1 MALYEGDPESLGEY
15 RIVDR
20 LGAGGMG
27 VVYRARSR
35 SGREVAVKVVHAQY
49 AADAVFRARF
59 RQEIAAVRKVS
70 GAFTAPVVDA
80 DPDAERPWM
89 ATQYVPGRSLAARI
103 RAGGPLDGAELR
115 RLALGL
121 VEALREIHRA
131 GVVHRDLK
139 PANVMMAED
148 GPRVI
153 DFGISRAAENQA
165 LTETGHMMG
174 TPPFMSPEQLAD
186 ARSVAPASDVFSLG
200 ALVVFAATGHG
211 PFDADS
217 PYLAAYRVMS
227 EEPVLDAVSVPLREV
242 VSRCLAKEPA
252 ARPGL
257 DELARA
263 FASAL
268 PDPGPDETPTVSQ
281 RHPDPQPTVAPSAVP
296 SEGPR
301 PAFAPVEPPP
311 VARRTRARR
320 LAVPAAVAGVL
331 VAALLAYFLGP
342 LKGGDSVGAAGPSPS
357 APDARWAAVPAGWQP
372 WQTTLYATAA
382 AGVKHA
388 PGVNTDGSGSG
399 AQPACVQGGG
409 SVYCSGSGI
418 LPVRVDAS
426 TGRTLWRAA
435 PVPRDTPLDHYGARV
450 LAVRD
455 GVLLVRETV
464 MNAAGNDTTATVS
477 ALATDNGRRLW
488 SRPVQDQYADAVLLG
503 GLVLAPDGSA
513 VTARSPRD
521 GTARWTMTMPAG
533 YRCAFL
539 AGGDRL
545 YADCVDYHT
554 ASGAD
559 RLLLS
564 VDPTDGSLRRLRSAP
579 SVEATYAGVLDG
591 RLVFVERRTSAS
603 AADDN
608 GYARAVLVDPA
619 DDSART
625 TKLAQE
631 QRGSMALVH
640 GVLCFATSSGRVTA
654 VSPVTGKRLWE
665 TATTLEQPGTPVA
678 DGRRSVFVVSASGR
692 VAALDARKG
701 TPLWESGPRA
711 DRVLSFGGPPGLLLH
726 QGALVVPS
734 PDGTLFTLDPAHPE
748 RKPVSG

>member
-80 DPDAERPWM
+80 DPEAERPWM

-121 VEALREIHRA
+121 VEALRDIHRA

-139 PANVMMAED
+139 PANVMLAED

-263 FASAL
+263 FATAL
-268 PDPGPDETPTVSQ
+268 PDPAPGETPTVPH
-281 RHPDPQPTVAPSAVP
+281 RHPDPQPTVPPVAAL

-301 PAFAPVEPPP
+301 PASAPAEPPP

-320 LAVPAAVAGVL
+320 LAVPAGVAGVL
-331 VAALLAYFLGP
+331 VAALMAYFLGP
-342 LKGGDSVGAAGPSPS
+342 LKGGDPVGTGPSPS
-357 APDARWAAVPAGWQP
+357 APATRWAAVPAGWQP

-382 AGVKHA
+382 DGVKHA
-388 PGVNTDGSGSG
+388 QAANTDGSGSG
-399 AQPACVQGGG
+399 AQPNCVLGGG
-409 SVYCSGSGI
+409 SVYCSGNGV

-435 PVPRDTPLDHYGARV
+435 PAVRDTPLDHYGALV

-455 GVLLVRETV
+455 GVLLVRESV

-477 ALATDNGRRLW
+477 ALATDSGRRLW
-488 SRPVQDQYADAVLLG
+488 SRPVQDRYADAVLLG
-503 GLVLAPDGSA
+503 GLVLAPEGSA

-521 GTARWTMTMPAG
+521 GSERWTMTMPAG

-539 AGGDRL
+539 ADGDRL
-545 YADCVDYHT
+545 YADCVDYHS

-564 VDPTDGSLRRLRSAP
+564 VDPSDGSARRLRSAP
-579 SVEATYAGVLDG
+579 SVDATYAGALDG

-603 AADDN
+603 TADDN
-608 GYARAVLVDPA
+608 GYARVVLVDPA

-625 TKLAQE
+625 TELAQE
-631 QRGSMALVH
+631 QQGRMALVH
-640 GVLCFATSSGRVTA
+640 GVLCFAASSGRVTA
-654 VSPVTGKRLWE
+654 VSPVTGKRLWW
-665 TATTLEQPGTPVA
+665 TATTLEQPGAPVA

-701 TPLWESGPRA
+701 TPLWESTPRA
-711 DRVLSFGGPPGLLLH
+711 GRVDSLGGLPGLLLH
-726 QGALVVPS
+726 RGALVVPS